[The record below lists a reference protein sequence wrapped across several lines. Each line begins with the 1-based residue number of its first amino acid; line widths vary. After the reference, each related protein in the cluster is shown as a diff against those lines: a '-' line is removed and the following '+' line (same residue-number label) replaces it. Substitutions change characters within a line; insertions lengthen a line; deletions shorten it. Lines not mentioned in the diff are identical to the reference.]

1 MHVRKYTV
9 GGTATRLTALQ
20 TRPGFHKF
28 FRCQDSYIRNESS
41 NMLPCPQQ
49 FLQIV
54 EHTRDAARGGQSR
67 GILYWYQLTRN
78 FPAGADTSRLNDRV
92 TTGTSATNCLGQ
104 SVLKCF
110 RTFLTRPATPV
121 SRVEKYTYHC
131 PDQTG
136 EALVLQQFLNQV
148 LLHCVR
154 IKAFILIDFFIFKIV
169 Y

>member
-1 MHVRKYTV
+1 
-9 GGTATRLTALQ
+9 
-20 TRPGFHKF
+20 
-28 FRCQDSYIRNESS
+28 
-41 NMLPCPQQ
+41 MLPCPQQ

-67 GILYWYQLTRN
+67 GILYWYQLTRS

-131 PDQTG
+131 PDQAG
-136 EALVLQQFLNQV
+136 EALVFQQFLNQV

-169 Y
+169 C